1 MNEMKAV
8 LFFKS
13 KNKLYIYI
21 YNMPQPKKGK
31 DSRTKAVE
39 RARRSSDKKHLKER
53 LEHESYL
60 QSQFDEDG
68 NLLNILETDEELLND
83 EQVFLVRMVNELSE
97 IDIRSIFVFIKTKY
111 NKQQIKDLLDD
122 YYSNK
127 DSKTWA
133 DTIFNLTYRCTGFLN
148 LNDLLIDKFESIS
161 SKILE
166 GKPTS
171 QEQMT
176 EKVFEDII
184 SRCSEDID
192 ISQLNLFEL
201 ITTLLTIYSQNQ
213 PETCSMNGG
222 GKSDSTFSKIMEFI
236 YGLFLLIMIIW
247 FYFEEKAPQC
257 SFMDRK
263 LRVPGCDY

>member
-1 MNEMKAV
+1 
-8 LFFKS
+8 
-13 KNKLYIYI
+13 
-21 YNMPQPKKGK
+21 MPQPKKSK

-39 RARRSSDKKHLKER
+39 RARRSRKQKHEKER

-60 QSQFDEDG
+60 QSQYDEDG

-83 EQVFLVRMVNELSE
+83 EQLFIVRMMNELSE
-97 IDIRSIFVFIKTKY
+97 IDIRSVFVFIKTRY

-148 LNDLLIDKFESIS
+148 LNDLLLDKFESITAE
-161 SKILE
+161 ILE
-166 GKPTS
+166 SKPTG

-184 SRCSEDID
+184 SRCSEGID
-192 ISQLNLFEL
+192 TSQLNLFEL

-213 PETCSMNGG
+213 PETCSRRGG
-222 GKSDSTFSKIMEFI
+222 GWKEKAGHILSETLQFLYGVFI
-236 YGLFLLIMIIW
+236 LIMVV
-247 FYFEEKAPQC
+247 FLYYQERAPQC

-263 LRVPGCDY
+263 LRTPGCDY